1 MAKSKLIKLNNYVCP
16 VLHSLRL
23 KDLGIDQSSAFFYNK
38 QMGIWDTWWKLEIK
52 YISKRLSVAAFTLE
66 EIKAM
71 LGDDM
76 SIFGKKAEVKKT
88 KGSERMIMYAEGGN
102 VFKHL
107 PYLNTDNR
115 AVKFAVFLKNNVIL
129 YGTSGDN
136 LLTTYGSLLI
146 SKIISKELSV
156 NACNERLKEF
166 RENLSS
172 KKSSSSAK

>member
-1 MAKSKLIKLNNYVCP
+1 MAKRKLINLNNYVCP

-23 KDLGIDQSSAFFYNK
+23 KDLGIGQSSAFFYNK
-38 QMGIWDTWWKLEIK
+38 QMGIWNTWWKLETK

-76 SIFGKKAEVKKT
+76 SIFGKKVEVKKT
-88 KGSERMIMYAEGGN
+88 KGSERVVMYAEGGK
-102 VFKHL
+102 VYKYL
-107 PYLNTDNR
+107 PYLNADYR
-115 AVKFAVFLKNNVIL
+115 GVKFAVFIKNNLVM
-129 YGTSGDN
+129 YGTSSDN
-136 LLTTYGSLLI
+136 ILTTYGSLLI

-172 KKSSSSAK
+172 KKSSNSAK